1 MPVCRRSTV
10 TFSPSFTA
18 RLGRHY
24 LAVGALHML
33 FDALSIALLYDV
45 CRRLFPRPSQQGD
58 SIGALAGLFFAL
70 YPYLI
75 FQNLTLNDTA
85 LWILLLHLFLWLLI
99 QLRERATLDRVTLT
113 LAIAAGLTLG
123 VSVLARAL
131 LSPLAILVALWFLL
145 KLTARDTLLRLL
157 PVALVSLL
165 VPLPWLIRSYQALRR
180 LRAHRPQQRGEH
192 LTRATTLTRPPY
204 SAPATMRN
212 G

>member
-1 MPVCRRSTV
+1 MLVAFPQHFA
-10 TFSPSFTA
+10 FSEPGGIIHGSAAYDEYALNLLDTGVYGREAGVPDAGLPPLYSYVLAVIYGAF
-18 RLGRHY
+18 GRHY

-33 FDALSIALLYDV
+33 FDALSIALLYDI

-131 LSPLAILVALWFLL
+131 LPPLAMLAV
-145 KLTARDTLLRLL
+145 
-157 PVALVSLL
+157 
-165 VPLPWLIRSYQALRR
+165 RS
-180 LRAHRPQQRGEH
+180 GFC
-192 LTRATTLTRPPY
+192 
-204 SAPATMRN
+204 
-212 G
+212 